1 MPARYTETMNP
12 ETLILQS
19 AVTPALALLPA
30 KMDTPEARVALLTIG
45 LEESGLLTRVQTPR
59 KPGGKPGPARG
70 LVQMEL
76 AGGTAGVLN
85 HASSKPFTLAIC
97 EARQVAPTAEAVW
110 RRFEI
115 DDVLNMAFGRLL
127 LFTDPK
133 PLPKNPLDL
142 WAYYIR
148 NWRPG
153 AFAWRP
159 GQPYPEPPAKWLP
172 YYQRAVAAVA

>member
-1 MPARYTETMNP
+1 MNP
-12 ETLILQS
+12 ETLILHS

-59 KPGGKPGPARG
+59 KPGGNPGPARG
-70 LVQMEL
+70 LLQFEE
-76 AGGTAGVLN
+76 AGGTAGVLYHKASEA
-85 HASSKPFTLAIC
+85 HAVRVCL
-97 EARQVAPTAEAVW
+97 ARQVEPNHYAVW

-133 PLPKNPLDL
+133 PLPKSPLDL

-172 YYQRAVAAVA
+172 YYQRAVAAVSG